1 VANLDNHLVNPKTST
16 GDCPGDTGRDLLNIS
31 GVISTFRQK
40 GKETDKSKNGK
51 KQHLG
56 VPKLDMSKLAVQPRR
71 KSDAKEGKSKLYT
84 KGDSSGT
91 LSNPFT

>member
-1 VANLDNHLVNPKTST
+1 M
-16 GDCPGDTGRDLLNIS
+16 GDCPGDTGRDLLNTS

-51 KQHLG
+51 KQPVG
-56 VPKLDMSKLAVQPRR
+56 VPRLDMSKLAVQPKR
-71 KSDAKEGKSKLYT
+71 KTDAKEGKSKLYT